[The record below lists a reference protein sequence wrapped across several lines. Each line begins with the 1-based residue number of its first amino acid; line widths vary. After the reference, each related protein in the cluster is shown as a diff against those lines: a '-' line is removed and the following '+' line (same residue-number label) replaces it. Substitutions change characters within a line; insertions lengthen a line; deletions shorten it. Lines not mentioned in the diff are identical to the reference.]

1 MTSHVTVSA
10 RGVPYYGIP
19 LNDHSIAGTRHWIL
33 SMISICIQA
42 WKLQCLGIPESQP
55 QCKYNL
61 SGSNG
66 CSPIFALA
74 LPHSDL
80 SNGSKKK
87 KFKKLSW
94 LFFSSL
100 YYVIDLLYCVVLQV
114 KPLLSQTY
122 KNAMQ
127 KKYLTKCSKI
137 LTDFTLKHIQT
148 KLNNRT

>member
-87 KFKKLSW
+87 KKFKKLSW

-114 KPLLSQTY
+114 KPLLSHTY

-127 KKYLTKCSKI
+127 KKVPDKMQQNIDRFHTKAY
-137 LTDFTLKHIQT
+137 TNQT
-148 KLNNRT
+148 K